1 MHAVQKS
8 IVKSFPP
15 PKSLV
20 SLPRGS
26 FQQHFKNSFQTCSML
41 RNPRPPPTFTL
52 MGHIL
57 FFFLLKYILF
67 HISAYINPSH
77 SVYRLCAIHC
87 MVAQQLM
94 YPLLKTGE
102 RLGHS

>member
-41 RNPRPPPTFTL
+41 RNPRPPHLYTNGTYL
-52 MGHIL
+52 V
-57 FFFLLKYILF
+57 FLPIEIYFVSYQRIYKSNSFCL
-67 HISAYINPSH
+67 
-77 SVYRLCAIHC
+77 
-87 MVAQQLM
+87 
-94 YPLLKTGE
+94 
-102 RLGHS
+102 